1 MTPRKPRRRVS
12 PHAKLLKQARPH
24 YEWLLNVQGGVCA
37 ICGNPPKPGGK
48 RLNIDHSHSGL
59 YVRGLLCH
67 RCNRVLWAGGDR
79 VEWMRK
85 AIRYLEQPPVQLPD
99 QPT

>member
-37 ICGNPPKPGGK
+37 ICGNPPATR
-48 RLNIDHSHSGL
+48 RLDIDHCHKDM

-67 RCNRVLWAGGDR
+67 RCNRALPTHVTTD
-79 VEWMRK
+79 WMRK

-99 QPT
+99 QPA